1 MAWTKSTSGK
11 NGEFLVAT
19 ETIALGKGAPVTRY
33 GSEIDFIPP
42 GADFII
48 IANSGSTTTSGSCH
62 LRVYVSPT
70 SGGTFYLLNQNIPDS
85 TAARALAGN
94 LRVYKWDASV
104 EGVAPYYKLAV
115 YHTKAESSK
124 KTITNTIILRKSQAN
139 LVSNGTGY

>member
-19 ETIALGKGAPVTRY
+19 ETIALGKGKTTRT

-48 IANSGSTTTSGSCH
+48 IANTAATGTSGSCH
-62 LRVYVSPT
+62 LAVYVSPN
-70 SGGTFYLLNQNIPDS
+70 SGGTFYSLNTNIPDS
-85 TAARALAGN
+85 TAARDLNLAT
-94 LRVYKWDASV
+94 RVYKWDASV
-104 EGVAPYYKLAV
+104 EGVAPYYKLGVYNAAV
-115 YHTKAESSK
+115 ESSK